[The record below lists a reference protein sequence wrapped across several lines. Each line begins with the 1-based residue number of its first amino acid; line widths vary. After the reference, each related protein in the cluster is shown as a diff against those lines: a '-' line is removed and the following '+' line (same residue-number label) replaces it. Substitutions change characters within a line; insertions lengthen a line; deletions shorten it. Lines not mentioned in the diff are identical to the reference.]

1 MSDEK
6 QDLKDY
12 AGGWIQ
18 ERKGTDAPGFL
29 KIAFPIIGL
38 FSTAYLI
45 MYMTGEVDHA
55 DRGTLVRSFN
65 SVTETS
71 PLLMYIVA
79 GLALAYVVLV
89 VMFAIRSFKED

>member
-6 QDLKDY
+6 HLKDY

-18 ERKGTDAPGFL
+18 EREGMPIPGFL

-38 FSTAYLI
+38 FATAYLVV
-45 MYMTGEVDHA
+45 YMVGEVDHA
-55 DRGTLVRSFN
+55 DRGSLVKTFN
-65 SVTETS
+65 AMTETS

-79 GLALAYVVLV
+79 AMSLVYVIAVAL
-89 VMFAIRSFKED
+89 FAIRKFKED